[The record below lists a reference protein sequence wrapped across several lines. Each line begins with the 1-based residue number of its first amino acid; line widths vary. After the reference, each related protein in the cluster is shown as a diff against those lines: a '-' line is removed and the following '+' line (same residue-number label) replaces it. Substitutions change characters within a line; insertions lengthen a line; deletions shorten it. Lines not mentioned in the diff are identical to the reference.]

1 MFGIRL
7 RTSARRLLRD
17 ESGNS
22 ESALVLIPLLS
33 LFLIISQM
41 SIAIHARNIAKFS
54 VQDQA
59 SSRALSGVFADSDT
73 FLHIYS
79 PDEQQHLDLVIS
91 HARKSFVSVFPG
103 LQDVMGRVT
112 NVDVTGIAVIENQR

>member
-1 MFGIRL
+1 
-7 RTSARRLLRD
+7 
-17 ESGNS
+17 
-22 ESALVLIPLLS
+22 
-33 LFLIISQM
+33 M
-41 SIAIHARNIAKFS
+41 SIAIHARNITKIS

-59 SSRALSGVFADSDT
+59 SSRALSGVFAESDT

-91 HARKSFVSVFPG
+91 HARKSLVSVFPG
-103 LQDVMGRVT
+103 LQAAMGRVT

>member
-7 RTSARRLLRD
+7 RTLVQNFLHD
-17 ESGNS
+17 KSGNS

-41 SIAIHARNIAKFS
+41 SITIHARNIAKVR
-54 VQDQA
+54 VQDEA
-59 SSRALSGVFADSDT
+59 SSRALTGMFAESDT

-79 PDEQQHLDLVIS
+79 PDKQQNLDLVIS
-91 HARKSFVSVFPG
+91 HARTSIVSVFPG
-103 LQDVMGRVT
+103 LHNAMGR
-112 NVDVTGIAVIENQR
+112 NAKIDVTGIAIVENQR

>member
-7 RTSARRLLRD
+7 RTSVQNFLHD
-17 ESGNS
+17 KSGNS

-41 SIAIHARNIAKFS
+41 SITIHARNIAKVR
-54 VQDQA
+54 VQDEA
-59 SSRALSGVFADSDT
+59 SSRALTGMFAESDT

-79 PDEQQHLDLVIS
+79 PDKQQNLDLVIS
-91 HARKSFVSVFPG
+91 HARTSIVSVFPG
-103 LQDVMGRVT
+103 LQNAMGR
-112 NVDVTGIAVIENQR
+112 NAKIDVTGIAIVENQR

>member
-7 RTSARRLLRD
+7 RTLVQYFLHD
-17 ESGNS
+17 KSGNS

-41 SIAIHARNIAKFS
+41 SITIHARNIAKVR
-54 VQDQA
+54 VQDEA
-59 SSRALSGVFADSDT
+59 SSRALTGMFAESDT

-79 PDEQQHLDLVIS
+79 PDKQQNLDLVIS
-91 HARKSFVSVFPG
+91 HARTSIVSVFPG
-103 LQDVMGRVT
+103 LQNAMGR
-112 NVDVTGIAVIENQR
+112 NAKIDVTGIAIVENQR

>member
-7 RTSARRLLRD
+7 RTSVRNFLHD
-17 ESGNS
+17 KSGNS

-41 SIAIHARNIAKFS
+41 SITIHARNIAKVR
-54 VQDQA
+54 VQDEA
-59 SSRALSGVFADSDT
+59 SSRALTGMFAESDT

-79 PDEQQHLDLVIS
+79 PDKQQNLDLVIS
-91 HARKSFVSVFPG
+91 HARKSIVSVFPG
-103 LQDVMGRVT
+103 LQNAMGR
-112 NVDVTGIAVIENQR
+112 NANIDVTGIAIVENQR